1 MVEEIVGSVIHSVRT
16 GPTEVVGV
24 VNRVDQDQILQIRED
39 FENGC
44 QPSASIE
51 ICGKNRNRRRIRG
64 DGFDETM
71 FETGCDDSIDF
82 VP

>member
-39 FENGC
+39 FENG
-44 QPSASIE
+44 
-51 ICGKNRNRRRIRG
+51 
-64 DGFDETM
+64 
-71 FETGCDDSIDF
+71 
-82 VP
+82 